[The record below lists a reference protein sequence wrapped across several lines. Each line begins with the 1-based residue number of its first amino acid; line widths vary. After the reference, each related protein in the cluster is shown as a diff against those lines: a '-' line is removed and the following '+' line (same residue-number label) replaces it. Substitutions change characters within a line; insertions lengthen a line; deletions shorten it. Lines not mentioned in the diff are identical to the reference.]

1 MKQRIRI
8 LHVTQPVGGGVA
20 RYVQMLLKYLN
31 REQIENVLL
40 ISKESDIDE
49 YSAFC
54 ESVEQI
60 DMNTLQYIG
69 YEDAVYDLY
78 EDDGISRI

>member
-40 ISKESDIDE
+40 ISKE
-49 YSAFC
+49 
-54 ESVEQI
+54 
-60 DMNTLQYIG
+60 
-69 YEDAVYDLY
+69 
-78 EDDGISRI
+78 